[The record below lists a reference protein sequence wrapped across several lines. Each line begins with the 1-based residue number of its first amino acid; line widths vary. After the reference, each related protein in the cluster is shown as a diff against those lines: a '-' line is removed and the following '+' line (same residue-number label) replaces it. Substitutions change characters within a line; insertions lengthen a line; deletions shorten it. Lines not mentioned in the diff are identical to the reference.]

1 MDVSLFDYVLPKNLI
16 SQKPILPRDHCKLL
30 VYDRKQRSIKH
41 LKFYEIFDVLERDSV
56 LVLNDTKVYPARL
69 HGFKNSG
76 GKIEVFL
83 LGTDNNKFELGKL
96 SNKWNIL
103 VNKKIKDGEEI
114 KFYSGKSLLLIGKI
128 KNLGLEKEL
137 QIEFNFKGVE
147 LMKRIFKLG
156 EMPLPP
162 YIKNY
167 DKNKGEYYQT
177 VYADNI
183 GSCAAPTAGFHFTQN
198 LMKKLKKR
206 GIKIE
211 YITLNVGVGTFMPI
225 KVDKVEKHK
234 MHKEYYM
241 VSKKTADNLNKYRKE
256 GRKIVAVGTTS
267 VRTLES
273 IFKSGKFK
281 SGSGFTDI
289 FIYPGYIFKSIDQ
302 FITNFHLPRS
312 TPLMMVASFIGSR
325 SETLRIYQEAIKKKY
340 LFYSF
345 GDSMLIL

>member
-30 VYDRKQRSIKH
+30 VYNRKQKSIKH
-41 LKFYEIFDVLERDSV
+41 LKFYEIFDVLEKDSV
-56 LVLNDTKVYPARL
+56 LVLNNTKVYPARL
-69 HGFKNSG
+69 HGLKNTG

-83 LGTDNNKFELGKL
+83 LGTSNNKFELGRL

-103 VNKKIKDGEEI
+103 VNKKVVDDEEI
-114 KFYSGKSLLLIGKI
+114 KFYLGKKVLLTGKI
-128 KNLGLEKEL
+128 KNMGFNKEL
-137 QIEFNFKGVE
+137 QIEFNLKGIE
-147 LMKRIFKLG
+147 LLKNIFKLG

-167 DKNKGEYYQT
+167 DKKKGEYYQT

-183 GSCAAPTAGFHFTQN
+183 GSCAAPTAGFHFTKS
-198 LMKKLKKR
+198 LMKKLERK

-211 YITLNVGVGTFMPI
+211 YITLNVGIGTFMPI
-225 KVDKVEKHK
+225 KVDTVEKHK
-234 MHKEYYM
+234 MHKEYYE
-241 VSKKTADNLNKYRKE
+241 VSKEVANRLNKYKKE
-256 GRKIVAVGTTS
+256 GRKIIAVGTTS

-281 SGSGFTDI
+281 SGFGFTDI
-289 FIYPGYIFKSIDQ
+289 FIYPGYKFKSIDQ

-312 TPLMMVASFIGSR
+312 TPLMMVASFINSR
-325 SETLRIYQEAIKKKY
+325 EETLRVYQEAIKKKY

-345 GDSMLIL
+345 GDSMLIQ